1 MWSEIASR
9 LHLTPGNEV
18 GLVVGMLAMSLTC
31 AFCWV
36 RGEKP
41 DRIGAVVFAT
51 CWIGGQVV
59 ELAYIWVSR
68 GDRPPLL
75 SDVFWDAGL
84 ALAFLWL
91 ALRGDNLWFGAVALC
106 QGVQLALVAADQA
119 MHEPLGTPLASAL
132 IRSINLLNF
141 AMMAAM
147 IGSALAATRRPRRR
161 GGQSS

>member
-1 MWSEIASR
+1 MWPEIVNR
-9 LHLTPGNEV
+9 LHLTQGNAL
-18 GLVVGMLAMSLTC
+18 GLVVGLLAMSLTC
-31 AFCWV
+31 VFCWI

-51 CWIGGQVV
+51 CWVGAQVV
-59 ELAYIWVSR
+59 ELVYMWISG

-147 IGSALAATRRPRRR
+147 IGSAVATTRRRRNA
-161 GGQSS
+161 GCSS